1 MGYRSEVALATRKQ
15 DFKILKNLAKE
26 NQIVLDFIDE
36 ADIKADDDI
45 VILHWDWVKW
55 YSDYPEIKAIDKFLD
70 ELREKDAPYKFIRI
84 GESVED
90 VEVDINYGN
99 EDEYGEDITER
110 IDTVIEVNRSVNID
124 F

>member
-15 DFKILKNLAKE
+15 DFKISKNLAKE
-26 NQIVLDFIDE
+26 TQIVLDFIDE

-45 VILHWDWVKW
+45 VILHWDFVKW
-55 YSDYPEIKAIDKFLD
+55 YSDYPEIKTIDKFLD

-90 VEVDINYGN
+90 IQVDINYGD
-99 EDEYGEDITER
+99 EDKYGEDITER

>member
-70 ELREKDAPYKFIRI
+70 ELREKNAPYKFIRI

>member
-70 ELREKDAPYKFIRI
+70 KLREKDAPYKFIRI
-84 GESVED
+84 GESAED